1 VILVFTMLFF
11 MVLAPLTLFRA
22 MVDPELAAGLLHQS
36 WSRTTRTVPLRAV
49 GGRLWSQ
56 IRR

>member
-1 VILVFTMLFF
+1 
-11 MVLAPLTLFRA
+11 
-22 MVDPELAAGLLHQS
+22 MVDPDLAAGLVHQS
-36 WSRTTRTVPLRAV
+36 WSRTTRAVPLRAV